1 MTSFKLHVDTDTF
14 DTLYTASLLT
24 NVSRAWPATLLLVS
38 NSCGP
43 ADVTSKYHAPKLTQR
58 HLRLAC
64 RNSLKCFVLNCGTY
78 SGFELSDMVGRQWCA
93 YCLHGIYY
101 FCL

>member
-1 MTSFKLHVDTDTF
+1 MTSFKLHVDTDTIN
-14 DTLYTASLLT
+14 TLYTASLLT

-78 SGFELSDMVGRQWCA
+78 SGFELSDMVGRLWCA
-93 YCLHGIYY
+93 YVECII
-101 FCL
+101 FVFR

>member
-24 NVSRAWPATLLLVS
+24 NVSRAWPATLILVS

-43 ADVTSKYHAPKLTQR
+43 ADFTSKHHAPKLTQR
-58 HLRLAC
+58 HLRLQNWAVLFCPAAC
-64 RNSLKCFVLNCGTY
+64 RNSLPVL
-78 SGFELSDMVGRQWCA
+78 F
-93 YCLHGIYY
+93 
-101 FCL
+101 